1 MFLIRFLTNTLNF
14 ITLFLTHERRLPRR
28 KTVQPLPLRIIE
40 DDEFF
45 IEVRD
50 RATALIG
57 RGLHAENVFD
67 ETLDEILDYITP
79 EAFIRKSDDNWYY
92 KEPACLKNAAAFARY
107 CELKG
112 IDRESGALR
121 KRYYGAVK
129 KLVRNYSLC
138 DGASSVTKPRHFSS
152 TCACR
157 NRTGTA

>member
-1 MFLIRFLTNTLNF
+1 M
-14 ITLFLTHERRLPRR
+14 PRR
-28 KTVQPLPLRIIE
+28 KTVQPRPLRIIE
-40 DDEFF
+40 GDEFF

-57 RGLHAENVFD
+57 RGLHAKDDFD

-79 EAFIRKSDDNWYY
+79 EAFIRKSDKNLYY
-92 KEPACLKNAAAFARY
+92 KEPACLKSAAAFARY

-129 KLVRNYSLC
+129 NWLQTICS
-138 DGASSVTKPRHFSS
+138 AMEQAQSPS
-152 TCACR
+152 
-157 NRTGTA
+157 

>member
-14 ITLFLTHERRLPRR
+14 ITLFPTHERRLPRR
-28 KTVQPLPLRIIE
+28 KTVQPLPPRIIE

-57 RGLHAENVFD
+57 RGLHAENDFD
-67 ETLDEILDYITP
+67 ETLDEILDYIMP

-92 KEPACLKNAAAFARY
+92 KEPACLKDAAAFARY
-107 CELKG
+107 CDLKG

-129 KLVRNYSLC
+129 NWLETIRSAMEQAQLPNQGILALPVQSRNCLQ
-138 DGASSVTKPRHFSS
+138 V
-152 TCACR
+152 
-157 NRTGTA
+157 